1 MRFSLV
7 DRYIGK
13 TVGGLILLTTLVLL
27 LITAIIT
34 FMDQTRHLG
43 DGNIDF
49 MFLLW
54 YVILLLPGMVVMM
67 FPVGVLIGCVIGL
80 GIMARNSE
88 LVVLQSYGLSKTQLI
103 LSCCKTIIPMI
114 VLVSLLGQTVVPTM
128 SQYAQNQYA
137 FAESQGR
144 ISSTGWNIWMRDG
157 SNFVKIRLITS
168 DNRLYGVVRYEFDGI
183 ELKSISDAATAV
195 FNRDDQKWDMFDIKR
210 ITYGQRSVEVQH
222 IDFEQWELYL
232 NPERMDIFNM
242 TYSDLTIWELFDYIE
257 YLENNNIESDRYR
270 TDLYKKFVLPIAM
283 IAMLLLGASTVFGSL
298 RSIPMSAR
306 VLAGLA
312 MGFMF
317 YMLNELLPNFTYLV
331 GLPPLIGVLIPSV
344 VFIVIALLILNRRI

>member
-114 VLVSLLGQTVVPTM
+114 ILVSLLGQTVVPTM

-144 ISSTGWNIWMRDG
+144 ISSTGWNIWMREG

-168 DNRLYGVVRYEFDGI
+168 DNRLYGVVRYDFDGI

-195 FNRDDQKWDMFDIKR
+195 FNKDDQKWDMFDIKR

>member
-114 VLVSLLGQTVVPTM
+114 ILVSLLGQTVVPTM

-144 ISSTGWNIWMRDG
+144 ISSTGWNIWMREG

-168 DNRLYGVVRYEFDGI
+168 DNRLYGVVRYDFDGI